1 MESINTIE
9 TGHEAILV
17 EDICHY
23 CTTETQL
30 GDTQKCSHDAI
41 HTKQFITSLY
51 TARAAEDVDYRLRHG
66 RLENLTLNQTNGV
79 RNDKATLG
87 DRKRESKKW
96 SKLTKNILIY
106 NLK

>member
-9 TGHEAILV
+9 AGHEAILV
-17 EDICHY
+17 EDICHN
-23 CTTETQL
+23 CFAETQL

-41 HTKQFITSLY
+41 HTKRFLTSIY
-51 TARAAEDVDYRLRHG
+51 TARAAEDVNYRLRHG

-79 RNDKATLG
+79 RDDEATLR

-96 SKLTKNILIY
+96 SKLTKTY
-106 NLK
+106 